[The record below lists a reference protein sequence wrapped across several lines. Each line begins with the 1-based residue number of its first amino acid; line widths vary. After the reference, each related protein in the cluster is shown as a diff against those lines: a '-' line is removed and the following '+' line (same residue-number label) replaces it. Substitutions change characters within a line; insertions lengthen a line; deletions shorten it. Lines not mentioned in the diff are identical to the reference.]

1 MKSDKS
7 QVARRLVNKKR
18 RSGYYPHGKRRMIMS
33 ENIFELTPEE
43 EFKMKFE
50 RYFPEFFENLKND
63 TLDSNDEL
71 KRKTADMSVLARKA
85 GYVLKDYTM
94 KYIREFG
101 YDKQL

>member
-1 MKSDKS
+1 
-7 QVARRLVNKKR
+7 
-18 RSGYYPHGKRRMIMS
+18 MS

-63 TLDSNDEL
+63 TLDTNEEL
-71 KRKTADMSVLARKA
+71 KQKTIEMSVLARKA
-85 GYVLKDYTM
+85 GFVLKEYTK
-94 KYIREFG
+94 KYIRDYG

>member
-1 MKSDKS
+1 
-7 QVARRLVNKKR
+7 
-18 RSGYYPHGKRRMIMS
+18 MS

-63 TLDSNDEL
+63 TLDTYEEL
-71 KRKTADMSVLARKA
+71 KQKTIEMSVLARKA
-85 GYVLKDYTM
+85 GFVLKEYTK
-94 KYIREFG
+94 KYIRDYG